1 MSSSG
6 LVILLVEDNSD
17 DEFLI
22 KRQLQRAGVE
32 FELHVVKDG
41 EEAIRY
47 LAGDGDYAD
56 RDKFPLPSLVLLD
69 LHLPNKSGFDVLGWI
84 REQPLLQN
92 TPVVVLTAADD
103 HKSIQKALSLG
114 AKQYLLKPPSAES
127 LRAIIDDLLWTLSQP
142 LRVLLVDDDPETLP
156 LVKRVLEREF
166 HQVDITQVV
175 DETQWQKTLDNCE
188 FGVVITDFMLHWSNG
203 IRVARQVKERCP
215 NCPVLM
221 LTASGD
227 EEIAVAALKVG
238 VDDYIV
244 KNPRHI
250 VRLPVA
256 VRVAMAKIRRQ
267 KALSEIERR
276 FRQLFT
282 NLPIGL
288 AIVDAEGRIVH
299 ANPALAKMFG
309 YPDPQGMKG
318 LSVFENFLVN
328 PEDYSVVLNQ
338 LQNGLVS
345 LETQWKRKDG
355 SVFWGQISV
364 SANYDEQGQI
374 IGYQA
379 SIIDTTERKI
389 AEEALKRSEAKIK
402 ERQQILEKVL
412 EWGQKVAQAIDMDK
426 CLHLVYEFVRN
437 EVGLDRIAI
446 FLYDHESNLVRELLG
461 THRDGTLAV
470 DPQVEFELKG
480 GIFAKA
486 MKSPAGFAYVDDYTA
501 KYNLPPDHSMFG
513 VKEHVVVTMKAG
525 EKLVGFLCSD
535 NLVTQRPI
543 TETQIEALRLF
554 ANYAGIAIENL
565 RLFDERERRTEL
577 LEKVWKVSRE
587 ISRVAD
593 LKSCILKIRNAV
605 INEFGFDRAAVWLYD
620 PQTNM
625 FCGTYGTGRDGGL
638 TDEWNQRIR
647 GDRSVRKSLEQP
659 SGFFHTKDY
668 AATFAPVSPIME
680 GVKEH
685 LSVSLWAGDK
695 PVGVITADMLL
706 TQRQITPEQ
715 IEALRLFSSSAGVAI
730 ENARL
735 IETLQQRT
743 NELEL
748 LTHLTHLAT
757 QRLDPESISRA
768 VVTELEKVFPE
779 TALFVMLAENGDMV
793 ISAANSLGAEWL
805 ERIGFPLKSTLPRS
819 QILPPAEFTRGKDF
833 FVIDDTSEIGSPFF
847 QTVAATG
854 FKACAIGLMVQRGEC
869 VGAIVTLRENP
880 SSFSDGEI
888 SLLHTIA
895 DHLSVAFH
903 NARLFERLQR
913 TVDEL
918 KQTRAALIRQERL
931 QALGQMASG
940 IAHDINN
947 ALVPILT
954 FAELLEGFEDET
966 LQEVIKHVKRAVDDI
981 VTTVQRLR
989 TFYRPRGPAEEFEPI
1004 NLNDVIRHA
1013 ISMTRP
1019 RWYDMA
1025 QREGVTVEVIEELE
1039 ETLPPIMGN
1048 ESELRQALINLLFN
1062 AVDAVVAKGEKFGT
1076 VTVRTRSHEEWIIF
1090 EIADTGVGMDE
1101 ETKQRCF
1108 EPFFTTKGESG
1119 SGLGLSMVYGIVQ
1132 RHEGKIEVESELG
1145 KGTLF
1150 RIWFP
1155 LKKEAVSV
1163 RERLETKVEKVPSLK
1178 VLVIDDD
1185 PRVQEALKAMLE
1197 HLGHQPVVVED
1208 GEEGIA
1214 AFKQALE
1221 IGIPFD
1227 LVITDLGM
1235 PKVSGAEVSQQV
1247 KELSPNT
1254 PVLVITGWGAEQ
1266 RPVHADYALSKP
1278 VRLST
1283 LKEAIARIWEQRS
1296 KTTD

>member
-6 LVILLVEDNSD
+6 LVVLLVEDNSD
-17 DEFLI
+17 DAFLI
-22 KRQLQRAGVE
+22 ERQLQRAGME
-32 FELHVVKDG
+32 FELHVVNDG

-69 LHLPNKSGFDVLGWI
+69 LSLPNKSGFDVLGWI
-84 REQPLLQN
+84 QEQPSFQN
-92 TPVVVLTAADD
+92 IPVVVLTAANDP
-103 HKSIQKALSLG
+103 KSIQKAFSLG
-114 AKQYLLKPPSAES
+114 ASQYLLKPPSAES
-127 LRAIIDDLLWTLSQP
+127 LRAIIDDLLWTLSRP
-142 LRVLLVDDDPETLP
+142 LRVLIVDDDPETLP

-175 DETQWQKTLDNCE
+175 DEIQWQQVLDKCE
-188 FGVVITDFMLHWSNG
+188 FDVVITDFMLHWSNG
-203 IRVARQVKERCP
+203 ISVARRVKERFP

-227 EEIAVAALKVG
+227 EEVAVAALKAG

-250 VRLPVA
+250 VRLPAA
-256 VRVAMAKIRRQ
+256 VRVAMAKIRQQ
-267 KALSEIERR
+267 KALSEVERQ
-276 FRQLFT
+276 FQQLFT
-282 NLPIGL
+282 NSPVGL
-288 AIVDAEGRIVH
+288 AIVDAGGHIVH

-318 LSVFENFLVN
+318 LSVFENFVIN
-328 PEDYSVVLNQ
+328 PEDCAVVFKQ
-338 LQNGLVS
+338 FQNGSVF
-345 LETQWKRKDG
+345 LETQWRRKDG
-355 SVFWGQISV
+355 GVFWGQISV
-364 SANYDEQGQI
+364 SANCDEQGQI
-374 IGYQA
+374 VGYQA
-379 SIIDTTERKI
+379 IIIDTTDRKL
-389 AEEALKRSEAKIK
+389 AEEALKRSEAELR
-402 ERQQILEKVL
+402 ERQKILEKVL
-412 EWGQKVAQAIDMDK
+412 RWGQEVARATDLEE
-426 CLHLVYEFVRN
+426 CLQRIYEFVRH
-437 EVGLDRIAI
+437 EVGLDRVGI
-446 FLYDHESNLVRELLG
+446 FFYDQEREMAQRVLG
-461 THRDGTLAV
+461 TNRDGSVVLKPNV
-470 DPQVEFELKG
+470 GFDLKG
-480 GIFAKA
+480 GTFKVATE
-486 MKSPAGFAYVDDYTA
+486 SPAGFVYTQDYTSE
-501 KYNLPPDHSMFG
+501 YNLSTDHSMFG

-543 TETQIEALRLF
+543 TEMQIEALRLF

-565 RLFDERERRTEL
+565 RLFDERERRTKL
-577 LEKVWKVSRE
+577 LEKVWEASRE
-587 ISRVAD
+587 ISRVTD
-593 LKSCILKIRNAV
+593 LKSCILKIRNTV
-605 INEFGFDRAAVWLYD
+605 INEFGFDRAAIWLYD
-620 PQTNM
+620 PQTDM
-625 FCGTYGTGRDGGL
+625 FRGTYGTGRDGEL
-638 TDEWNQRIR
+638 TDEWDQRIK
-647 GDRSVRKSLEQP
+647 GDRSIRKALEQP

-668 AATFAPVSPIME
+668 AATFAPVTPIME

-685 LSVSLWAGDK
+685 IIVSLWAGNK
-695 PVGVITADMLL
+695 PIGVITADMLL

-715 IEALRLFSSSAGVAI
+715 IEALKLFSSSAGVAI

-743 NELEL
+743 IELEL
-748 LTHLTHLAT
+748 LARLTHLSS

-768 VVTELEKVFPE
+768 VIMELEKAFPE
-779 TALFVMLAENGDMV
+779 TALFVMLTENDSMI
-793 ISAANSLGAEWL
+793 ISAANSLGAKSL
-805 ERIGFPLKSTLPRS
+805 ERMGLPLKSALLRS
-819 QILPPAEFTRGKDF
+819 QILPPAEFEWGKDF
-833 FVIDDTSEIGSPFF
+833 FVANDTSEINLPFF
-847 QTVAATG
+847 QTVAAAG
-854 FKACAIGLMVQRGEC
+854 FKSYAIGLMVQREEC
-869 VGAIVTLRENP
+869 IGAIAALRDNP
-880 SSFSDGEI
+880 SSFSDTEVA
-888 SLLHTIA
+888 LLHTITE
-895 DHLSVAFH
+895 HLSVAFY

-940 IAHDINN
+940 VVHDINN

-954 FAELLEGFEDET
+954 FAELLDGFEDET
-966 LQEVIKHVKRAVDDI
+966 LREVIKHVKRAVDDI

-1004 NLNDVIRHA
+1004 NLNGVIRHA

-1025 QREGVTVEVIEELE
+1025 QREGVTIEVVEELE

-1101 ETKQRCF
+1101 ETKRRCF
-1108 EPFFTTKGESG
+1108 EPFFTTKSESG

-1145 KGTLF
+1145 RGTLF

-1163 RERLETKVEKVPSLK
+1163 KERIETKVDRVPSLR

-1197 HLGHQPVVVED
+1197 HLGHQPIVVEN

-1221 IGIPFD
+1221 IGIPFE

-1235 PKVSGAEVSQQV
+1235 PKVSGAEVSQKV
-1247 KELSPNT
+1247 KEISPNT
-1254 PVLVITGWGAEQ
+1254 PVLVITGWGAEH
-1266 RPVHADYALSKP
+1266 RPVHADYALGKP

-1283 LKEAIARIWEQRS
+1283 LKEAIARILGAKRQN
-1296 KTTD
+1296 D